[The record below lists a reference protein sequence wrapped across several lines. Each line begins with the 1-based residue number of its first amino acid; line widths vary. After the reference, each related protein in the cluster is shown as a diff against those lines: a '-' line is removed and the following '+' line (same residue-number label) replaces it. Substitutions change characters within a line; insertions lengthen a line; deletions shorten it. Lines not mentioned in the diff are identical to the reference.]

1 MYIANSLGYIAHE
14 TISQNSTGEII
25 GVMAKGMYLKTSS
38 RWLSFISCEP
48 YRSPITLNLNCDRIY
63 LHQISSGMPV
73 QISDGQMILPD
84 ARLIINAQNSDVWNP
99 SPPQFPPL
107 PGAACIQ
114 NLAYFARKALTQKP
128 SVGLSRLLP
137 HFILLP
143 EFQKKLELNSLQ
155 KEILAIQPYLVNRE
169 AAPFVSKLC
178 NCLGVGAGLT
188 PSGDDF
194 VTGLLLAL
202 NRWKDVLWDRDD
214 LDLINQSVVEAAYQ
228 KTTTLS
234 ANLIELASLGEG
246 DERILKAIDWIM
258 GGYPEASG
266 IVEDLLDW
274 GRFSGVVLV
283 ARFTAARTITATSI
297 GIHKPSRRSPQTAAG
312 AGLGP
317 AGGSQPRGERR
328 NHAAIGAFDHSLR
341 RLFGL
346 EINGSERSVK
356 SRDWLGGY
364 PQNNVFSVRNAAFQP
379 SSRSSLPVLVLLYVS

>member
-1 MYIANSLGYIAHE
+1 MYTANSLGYIARE
-14 TISQNSTGEII
+14 TISQNRTGEII
-25 GVMAKGMYLKTSS
+25 GVMSRGIYVKTSS

-48 YRSPITLNLNCDRIY
+48 YRSPITLNINCDRIY

-73 QISDGQMILPD
+73 QISDRQMILPD

-107 PGAACIQ
+107 PRAECIQ

-128 SVGLSRLLP
+128 SVGLCSLLP
-137 HFILLP
+137 YFLILP
-143 EFQKKLELNSLQ
+143 EIEKELGQNSLQ
-155 KEILAIQPYLVNRE
+155 KEILAIQPYLLNRE
-169 AAPFVSKLC
+169 AAPFVKKLC
-178 NCLGVGAGLT
+178 DCLGAGAGLT

-202 NRWKDVLWDRDD
+202 NRWKDILWDRDD

-266 IVEDLLDW
+266 IIEDLLDW
-274 GRFSGVVLV
+274 GSSSGVDMLV
-283 ARFTAARTITATSI
+283 GFTAAITITAAS
-297 GIHKPSRRSPQTAAG
+297 
-312 AGLGP
+312 
-317 AGGSQPRGERR
+317 
-328 NHAAIGAFDHSLR
+328 
-341 RLFGL
+341 
-346 EINGSERSVK
+346 
-356 SRDWLGGY
+356 W
-364 PQNNVFSVRNAAFQP
+364 
-379 SSRSSLPVLVLLYVS
+379 